1 MNENIKKQI
10 KEEAKKYAKTK
21 TIPEAGYILNSRNGF
36 VAGANFILS
45 KWQEVERWR
54 SVEEELPKASYD
66 DLLLKGVDSF
76 GDEAVDVGYMHEPG
90 TDVSNFISGN
100 VIRVTHWKPIN

>member
-10 KEEAKKYAKTK
+10 KEEAKKYAETK

-45 KWQEVERWR
+45 KWQEADRWR
-54 SVEEELPKASYD
+54 SVDDELPDENKTV
-66 DLLLKGVDSF
+66 LVKDS
-76 GDEAVDVGYMHEPG
+76 GGYFF
-90 TDVSNFISGN
+90 TACISIHGWVN
-100 VIRVTHWKPIN
+100 NERSEYVIYRKITHWKPIN